1 MVKYPAGSARHR
13 AINKPAGPSIE
24 PPKAG
29 TMQNLKGSK
38 KPTQYGSRGMSLE
51 DRINQSNQYYLSH
64 NLAVIHKK
72 PTPIQ
77 VVKVDFPRR
86 SAARITEAYYRQAST
101 TDYNGL
107 YLGRYLDFEAKE
119 TTNKTSFP
127 LANLPDHQIEHMR
140 QCYQQGGIVFLL
152 ISFKVHDKVYLL
164 PFPALDQWLE
174 SQKRKSLPLTYLESH
189 GYLCQQGVFPMID
202 YLSAVDLW
210 LQAH

>member
-29 TMQNLKGSK
+29 TMQNLKASK

-77 VVKVDFPRR
+77 VVKVDFPRC
-86 SAARITEAYYRQAST
+86 SAARIIEAYYR
-101 TDYNGL
+101 
-107 YLGRYLDFEAKE
+107 
-119 TTNKTSFP
+119 
-127 LANLPDHQIEHMR
+127 
-140 QCYQQGGIVFLL
+140 C
-152 ISFKVHDKVYLL
+152 
-164 PFPALDQWLE
+164 
-174 SQKRKSLPLTYLESH
+174 
-189 GYLCQQGVFPMID
+189 
-202 YLSAVDLW
+202 
-210 LQAH
+210 